1 MDTKNVQVI
10 WKGKSTGGDLSK
22 HYVYKVESGCYV
34 HEALILTKDPQDYF
48 RPMFLRKFKD
58 YFLVK
63 QVAIY
68 KEETWISIASAIL
81 AINGKMELDGKL

>member
-10 WKGKSTGGDLSK
+10 WKGKSVGGDLTK
-22 HYVYKVESGCYV
+22 HYVYKDKFGYYV
-34 HEALILTKDPQDYF
+34 HEVLILTKDPQDFF

-68 KEETWISIASAIL
+68 KKETWLSIASAITSQW
-81 AINGKMELDGKL
+81 